1 MDLLHGKKQT
11 HEKMR
16 RKMEELEEEK
26 AKKRKA
32 KEGRGGRCR
41 KDGWKEEVMG

>member
-11 HEKMR
+11 HE
-16 RKMEELEEEK
+16 KMEELEEEK

-41 KDGWKEEVMG
+41 EDGWKEEVMG